1 MRQLPAYPGSVRF
14 FFLTAFGICLILLGC
29 ESADHQT
36 ETGKRAV
43 QPAPKDTTNFIYR
56 LLSDQENPVLDSVLN
71 YPDKFRV
78 QVLYTQI
85 DRNENNEPTF
95 TQFSYLL
102 DSQQYFYPASTV
114 KFPTSLLALQRLNE
128 LNLDRGTT
136 MLTDS
141 AYNQQTAVTKDTS
154 AENGLPSVE
163 HYIKKILVTSN
174 DDAYNRLYEFLGQE
188 YINQQLEEKG
198 YTDTRIVHRLSIPL
212 SEEQN
217 RYTNPVRFIRG
228 NDVLYEQELVYNAY
242 DYMAED
248 SVLLGV
254 GEVVDD
260 TLRNRPK
267 DFATK
272 NFMPLDELNR
282 MLRATLFPEHVPEAA
297 RFNLAED
304 DYRFLYQY
312 MSQLPR
318 ETAYPQYNPE
328 KYYDSYVK
336 FLLFGDTRQ
345 EMPQNIRIFNKIGQ
359 AYGFLTDAAY
369 VIDYESQIEFMLA
382 ATVYVNENQVFNDNE
397 YEYEE
402 IGLPFMGALG
412 RAFFEYELVR
422 ERENVAD
429 LGPFRIEY
437 DNCAQCNTKEQEY
450 NPD

>member
-1 MRQLPAYPGSVRF
+1 MCRLFTLLTSVRF
-14 FFLTAFGICLILLGC
+14 SFFTAFGICLILLGC
-29 ESADHQT
+29 NSSEDQT
-36 ETGKRAV
+36 EAGKSV
-43 QPAPKDTTNFIYR
+43 IQPAPRDTTNFIYR
-56 LLSDQENPVLDSVLN
+56 LLRDQENPVLDSVLN

-85 DRNENNEPTF
+85 NRNEDNEPVF

-114 KFPTSLLALQRLNE
+114 KFPVSLLALQRLSE
-128 LNLDRGTT
+128 LNLDRGST

-141 AYNQQTAVTKDTS
+141 AYNGQTAVTKDTS

-163 HYIKKILVTSN
+163 HYIKKILVASN
-174 DDAYNRLYEFLGQE
+174 NDAYNRLYEFLGQE
-188 YINQQLEEKG
+188 YINRQLEEKG
-198 YTDTRIVHRLSIPL
+198 YTDTRIIHRLSIPL

-217 RYTNPVRFIRG
+217 RYTNPVSFIRG
-228 NDVLYEQELVYNAY
+228 DEVLYEQELVYNAY
-242 DYMAED
+242 DFMAED
-248 SVLLGV
+248 SVLLGK
-254 GEVVDD
+254 GEVVNDS
-260 TLRNRPK
+260 LLNRPK
-267 DFATK
+267 DFAAK

-282 MLRATLFPEHVPEAA
+282 MLQAALFPEYIPEAA
-297 RFNLAED
+297 RFNIAED

-318 ETAYPQYNPE
+318 ETAYPPYDAE
-328 KYYDSYVK
+328 EYYDSYVK
-336 FLLFGDTRQ
+336 FLLFGDTKQ

-369 VIDYESQIEFMLA
+369 IIDYESQIEFMLA
-382 ATVYVNENQVFNDNE
+382 ATVFVNENQIFNDSE

-429 LGPFRIEY
+429 LGQFRIEY
-437 DNCAQCNTKEQEY
+437 DNCAQCNTEEQEY